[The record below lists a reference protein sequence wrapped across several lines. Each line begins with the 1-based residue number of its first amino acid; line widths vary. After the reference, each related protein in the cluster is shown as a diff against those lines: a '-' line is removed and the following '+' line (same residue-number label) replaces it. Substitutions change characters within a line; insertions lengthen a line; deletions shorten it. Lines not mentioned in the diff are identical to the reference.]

1 MNVKDI
7 IFSICN
13 DKGISFSQA
22 AKNMGISKGSLYNQV
37 TRDEGM
43 RLRVETLIRY
53 LDELECEIIITDTLT
68 ENEYV
73 LDGFGEDVE
82 LDRKRDADNQW

>member
-53 LDELECEIIITDTLT
+53 LDELECEITITDTLT

-82 LDRKRDADNQW
+82 LNRKREADNQW

>member
-53 LDELECEIIITDTLT
+53 LDELECEITITDTLT

-73 LDGFGEDVE
+73 LDGFEEDIE
-82 LDRKRDADNQW
+82 LDRKRDVDNRW